1 MSIKSWALPLF
12 LCTVTTSALANQGQ
26 YTKHEGDEYDY
37 RPTPLANQ
45 IADLQ
50 DDDRDGVI
58 NARDLALIHLRALK
72 SIMMAVAPLSN
83 HHRCSNY
90 IFCLLMTRARLSLR
104 F

>member
-1 MSIKSWALPLF
+1 MTIE
-12 LCTVTTSALANQGQ
+12 TVLSMLA
-26 YTKHEGDEYDY
+26 
-37 RPTPLANQ
+37 
-45 IADLQ
+45 IF
-50 DDDRDGVI
+50 
-58 NARDLALIHLRALK
+58 ALIHLRALK